1 MNVASSIQ
9 IDPIQVLHAAVPG
22 RARLHVP
29 AVKKKP
35 RTAERLRTALAAL
48 PGVAAVTV
56 STVTANLLVEFDPA
70 RCGLRDLG
78 NGIRAFLGLSPAG
91 GSEGTPEAGSRK
103 AVSHPRPE
111 ETQVAS
117 PTPSDRPRELYLRI
131 SEAPVEAVLRRLG
144 VPDLNGLSPA
154 EVERRAAEAR
164 ARAFRPM
171 GRRKWS
177 DILREQFV
185 SVPTLMLGAAMVVS
199 YFTASRIDALVIG
212 AVLALNGAI
221 GAYTER
227 YAEGAIEALRKLGH
241 PQAHAV
247 RGGQRLTMPAEK
259 LVVGDIIRLR
269 AGDLVPADARV
280 IEGTL
285 LVDEAMLTGESEP
298 VHKQCEPLEHAESP
312 RHVWELGNLLFQ
324 GTAVLDGRAR
334 AVVLATGRDTE
345 LGRIQSLVS
354 DAAPPRTQ
362 LQEQL
367 DGLGKSLGLGA
378 TGFCGGLFG
387 IGMARGQSLLQNLQ
401 TAVSLAVS
409 AVPEGLPAVAT
420 TALAAGMK
428 RMLRQKVIIRK
439 LPAVEALGSVTVLC
453 VDKTGTLTYNRMTAS
468 RYWHEGRHI
477 HYRNGGE
484 PGSGSFF
491 LEGKSLSQGEDP
503 ALDAMLRVGALCSEA
518 KLRREGD
525 GVHISG
531 SATEGALLLAA
542 QAGGYPYQE
551 LRRRYPQALLHRRN
565 EHHLRMASV
574 HEDPEGG
581 LLVAVKGSPEAVLEL
596 CTTRMLPDG
605 TRVPLTE
612 IDRANYRRANR
623 ELSEDGLRVLGFACG
638 KKPDEALHNGHLE
651 QLTWLGLVGLEDPV
665 RSGVAESIRR
675 CREAGVR
682 TVILTGDQRGTALA
696 VARALELE
704 NGYGQVMEAPDLE
717 GMTPEEV
724 ARTVEQTAVYARVSP
739 EDKLRIVQALQAAG
753 HVVAMTGDGINDG
766 PALKAADIGIAMGE
780 GSSDV
785 ARELADVVLTRN
797 DFEGLVTAVEQG
809 RVIFAN
815 IRRTL
820 RYLVASNVSEL
831 LLAGV
836 TLLARVPFPFQPIQI
851 LWLNLISDVFPALAL
866 VLEPSD
872 RDVMREPPRKPG
884 TPLVGR
890 SDWGRLGTDATVI
903 GGSTLGA
910 YLWAARRYGFGPTAA
925 AVAFTAMT
933 VGEALYALSYGGRS
947 AEPSR
952 SSHGALAAST
962 VGVVGLQ
969 LAVNHWEPLR
979 RLLHG
984 APLGRAD
991 YAVALTA
998 AVLPAAWATVR
1009 NHFLCRQDT
1018 RALPAPAAP
1027 VEESPVKTPG
1037 VESPVLLARAA

>member
-1 MNVASSIQ
+1 MSAALSFPASR
-9 IDPIQVLHAAVPG
+9 IQVIHAAVPG
-22 RARLHVP
+22 RVRLHVP
-29 AVKKKP
+29 ALKRKP
-35 RTAERLRTALAAL
+35 RTAERLRAALAIL
-48 PGVAAVTV
+48 PGVASVEV
-56 STVTANLLVEFDPA
+56 STVTANLLVEYDPA
-70 RCGLRDLG
+70 HCGLRNLG
-78 NGIRAFLGLSPAG
+78 DCIRACLGPSTGRATETPSP
-91 GSEGTPEAGSRK
+91 SD
-103 AVSHPRPE
+103 PRPAP
-111 ETQVAS
+111 TAAA
-117 PTPSDRPRELYLRI
+117 TPSGRPRELYLWA

-144 VPDLNGLSPA
+144 VPGLDGLLSA
-154 EVERRAAEAR
+154 EVERRSAKAR
-164 ARAFRPM
+164 ARAFPPV
-171 GRRKWS
+171 GRRRWA

-185 SVPTLMLGAAMVVS
+185 SVPTLMLGAAMLVS
-199 YFTASRIDALVIG
+199 YFTASRVDALVIG

-227 YAEGAIEALRKLGH
+227 YAESAIEALRKLGH
-241 PQAHAV
+241 PQAHVV
-247 RGGQRLTMPAEK
+247 RGGKRLTTAAEN
-259 LVVGDIIRLR
+259 LVEGDILRLR

-298 VHKQCEPLEHAESP
+298 VHKQSEALARPEAP

-354 DAAPPRTQ
+354 GAVPPRTQ

-367 DGLGKSLGLGA
+367 DGLGKSLGIGA

-387 IGMARGQSLLQNLQ
+387 IGLARGQSLLHNLQ

-428 RMLRQKVIIRK
+428 RMLGQKVIIRK

-453 VDKTGTLTYNRMTAS
+453 VDKTGTLTHNRMTAS
-468 RYWHEGRHI
+468 RYWHEGRQI

-484 PGSGSFF
+484 PGRGCFK
-491 LEGKSLSQGEDP
+491 LEGKPLAPQAHP
-503 ALDAMLRVGALCSEA
+503 ALDAMLRVGALCNEA
-518 KLRREGD
+518 KLRRERG
-525 GVHISG
+525 GLHISG

-542 QAGGYPYQE
+542 QAGGYPYKE
-551 LRRRYPQALLHRRN
+551 LRRRYPQALIHRRN

-574 HEDPEGG
+574 HEDPAGG
-581 LLVAVKGSPEAVLEL
+581 LFVAVKGSPEAVLEL
-596 CTTRMLPDG
+596 CTARMLPDG
-605 TRVPLTE
+605 TRAPLTPR
-612 IDRANYRRANR
+612 DREWCRQANR
-623 ELSEDGLRVLGFACG
+623 EMSEDGLRVLGFACG
-638 KKPDEALHNGHLE
+638 RKPGDSLHNGHLE
-651 QLTWLGLVGLEDPV
+651 ELTWLGLVGLEDPI

-675 CREAGVR
+675 CRQAGVR

-696 VARALELE
+696 VARALELD

-820 RYLVASNVSEL
+820 RYLVASNISEL

-836 TLLARVPFPFQPIQI
+836 TLLARIPFPFQPIQI
-851 LWLNLISDVFPALAL
+851 LWLNLVSDVFPALAL

-872 RDVMREPPRKPG
+872 RDVMRDSPRKPG
-884 TPLVGR
+884 TPLLGR
-890 SDWGRLGTDATVI
+890 ADWGRLGADAAVI
-903 GGSTLGA
+903 GSSTLCA
-910 YLWAARRYGFGPTAA
+910 YLWAARRYGFGPLAT

-933 VGEALYALSYGGRS
+933 VGEAFYALSCGGRS
-947 AEPSR
+947 AEPGR
-952 SSHGALAAST
+952 GSHGALAGST

-984 APLGRAD
+984 AALGRAD
-991 YAVALTA
+991 YLVALTA
-998 AVLPAAWATVR
+998 AALPAAWAAAR
-1009 NHFLCRQDT
+1009 KHILSDREP
-1018 RALPAPAAP
+1018 RALPFAVENPVVPLGADTVVGVPVSLACAA
-1027 VEESPVKTPG
+1027 
-1037 VESPVLLARAA
+1037 